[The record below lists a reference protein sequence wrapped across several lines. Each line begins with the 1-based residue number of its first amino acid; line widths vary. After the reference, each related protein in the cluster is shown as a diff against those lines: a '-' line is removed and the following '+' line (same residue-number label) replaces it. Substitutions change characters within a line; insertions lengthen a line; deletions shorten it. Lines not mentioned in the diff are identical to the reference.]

1 VAALQAGEP
10 ARVLVEFESLS
21 LDGEC
26 LAMARAA
33 GRNHLDAAELPY
45 RRSALAALE
54 QNVTSEVAGV
64 SILHD
69 HERRRDPLPL
79 RQLLGHRRGHGGL

>member
-1 VAALQAGEP
+1 VAALQGGEP
-10 ARVLVEFESLS
+10 VDVLVEFESLS
-21 LDGEC
+21 LDGEA

-33 GRNHLDAAELPY
+33 GRNHLGAAQLPY
-45 RRSALAALE
+45 RRSGLAALKL
-54 QNVTSEVAGV
+54 NVISEVAGV